1 MLATEKLI
9 KDLNT
14 NQRRAEQLIAKFDY
28 FSELVK
34 KSFAGDYPLVNGVSV
49 ETTDQSLGALFCQ
62 KTMLLVFKPIIPKG
76 QSYLKGSIEI
86 YIREDIP
93 KQSFDLLK
101 TIMFDHDGETELKM
115 PSINDPININV
126 DTHVINLFL
135 NLLNELLAA

>member
-9 KDLNT
+9 KDLNI
-14 NQRRAEQLIAKFDY
+14 NQKRAENLFAKFDY

-34 KSFAGDYPLVNGVSV
+34 KSFAVDRPLVNGVIV
-49 ETTDQSLGALFCQ
+49 KTTGQSLEALFCQ
-62 KTMLLVFKPIIPKG
+62 KSMLLVFKPKIHKD

-86 YIREDIP
+86 YMREDLP
-93 KQSFDLLK
+93 KQSFSLLK
-101 TIMFDHDGETELKM
+101 TIMFDHDGETELKI

-126 DTHVINLFL
+126 EKHAIYLFL

>member
-14 NQRRAEQLIAKFDY
+14 NQRRAEQLVAKFNY

-34 KSFAGDYPLVNGVSV
+34 KSFAEDYPLVNGVSV
-49 ETTDQSLGALFCQ
+49 KTTDQSLEALFCQ
-62 KTMLLVFKPIIPKG
+62 KTMLFVFKSIIPKG

-86 YIREDIP
+86 YIREDLP
-93 KQSFDLLK
+93 KQSFGLLK
-101 TIMFDHDGETELKM
+101 TIMFDHDGKTELKM